1 MISTP
6 RDEKNFNAIEKL
18 IQIEIPKIK
27 NFSLNIKNENRKEI
41 QKNVAK
47 KNTKGKPSTKYNK
60 AENRYSKSFETN
72 QNEPSTSSE
81 YKDEFQLPNFITKS
95 FTERLSL

>member
-1 MISTP
+1 MH
-6 RDEKNFNAIEKL
+6 NLQL
-18 IQIEIPKIK
+18 IYHGPTRALESKDSEFI
-27 NFSLNIKNENRKEI
+27 ENRKEI

-60 AENRYSKSFETN
+60 ADNRFSKSVETN